1 MTQWLDLVAG
11 AVGVGLVAAGVG
23 LLWVWPAALIVL
35 GVAFIALALV
45 V

>member
-1 MTQWLDLVAG
+1 MTQWVDLVAAG
-11 AVGVGLVAAGVG
+11 VGVALVAAGVG
-23 LLWVWPAALIVL
+23 LLWVWPAALVVL